1 MSSDLLNEIAMQTP
15 PDIVVQY
22 HWNGEPLLY
31 PYLSEAFSLFHNN
44 IRCLDTNAIL
54 LNERANDIIGN
65 LETITISVIE
75 KDPEAE
81 SQFETVC
88 KFLEKKG
95 GGKPFMVY
103 RLLGKVE
110 NPERWETLP
119 GVVARRILHSPEG
132 SFNYE
137 KKVTVPEIG
146 ICLDLLTHLAIDRKG
161 SVSPCVRF
169 DPHRYGRIGNI
180 QNDSMEGIW
189 YGGER
194 KYRIECHIMNRRHLN
209 PLCKACDY
217 WGCPTGGE

>member
-81 SQFETVC
+81 SQWCIDSLGKLRTRNGGRHCRESW
-88 KFLEKKG
+88 LDESYIRQREASIMKK
-95 GGKPFMVY
+95 
-103 RLLGKVE
+103 RLLYQK
-110 NPERWETLP
+110 
-119 GVVARRILHSPEG
+119 
-132 SFNYE
+132 
-137 KKVTVPEIG
+137 
-146 ICLDLLTHLAIDRKG
+146 LA
-161 SVSPCVRF
+161 SVSICSPIWRLTVKEISPHASGSTPTDTEGLEVSTRTVWRRF
-169 DPHRYGRIGNI
+169 GT
-180 QNDSMEGIW
+180 
-189 YGGER
+189 GES
-194 KYRIECHIMNRRHLN
+194 
-209 PLCKACDY
+209 AS
-217 WGCPTGGE
+217 TG